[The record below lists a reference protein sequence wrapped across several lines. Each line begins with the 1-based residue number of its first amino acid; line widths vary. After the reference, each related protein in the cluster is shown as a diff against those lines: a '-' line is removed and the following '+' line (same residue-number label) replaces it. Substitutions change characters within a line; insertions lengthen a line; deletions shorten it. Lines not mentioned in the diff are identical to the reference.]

1 MGTIIQASAGGRTS
15 NIQVNRPRFSDL
27 WKNYINGK
35 SANEVYTII
44 GGKVQQ
50 LYNENP
56 ISYSNTCAIRMSRSL
71 NYGGMPINKNKI
83 PSKAYHAK
91 GGDGHSYFFRVKDIE
106 KFLELNFGK
115 PELDIKTNGM
125 NVSAQFRNKK
135 GIIIFEVNFSDA
147 TGHVTLWE
155 GAMCG
160 DHCYFSS
167 DNPEKIA
174 NRIKL
179 WELK

>member
-1 MGTIIQASAGGRTS
+1 MSIIIQASSGDQKSIIR
-15 NIQVNRPRFSDL
+15 VNRPRFSDL
-27 WKNYINGK
+27 WKNYITGK
-35 SANEVYTII
+35 SANEVYAII

-56 ISYSNTCAIRMSRSL
+56 ISYSNTCSIRISRSL
-71 NYGGMPINKNKI
+71 NYGGMPIDKNKVPI
-83 PSKAYHAK
+83 NAYHQK
-91 GGDGHSYFFRVKDIE
+91 GVDGYSYFFRVKDIE
-106 KFLELNFGK
+106 RFLELNFGK

-125 NVSAQFRNKK
+125 NVSTQFKNIK

-160 DHCYFSS
+160 DHCYFSN
-167 DNPEKIA
+167 DNPKKIA
-174 NRIKL
+174 TRVKL
-179 WELK
+179 WVLK